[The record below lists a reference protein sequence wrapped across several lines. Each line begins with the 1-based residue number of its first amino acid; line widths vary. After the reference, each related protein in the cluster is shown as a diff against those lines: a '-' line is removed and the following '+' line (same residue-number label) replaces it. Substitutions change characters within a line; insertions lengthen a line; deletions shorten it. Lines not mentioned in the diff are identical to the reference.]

1 MVISS
6 TKMHENCSN
15 LFHCNTD
22 ETTFPLIYNMFYL
35 EAKPALKSIFRRNV
49 FDAYSVFTLP
59 GPRSGQ
65 TMPIQICFRPNQ
77 LDIHLVDRSCRHVN
91 ASDVIRVGETTV
103 DMHFDDRCGLRQRM
117 RRSFF

>member
-1 MVISS
+1 
-6 TKMHENCSN
+6 
-15 LFHCNTD
+15 
-22 ETTFPLIYNMFYL
+22 MFYL